1 MRKGSLDNFC
11 AKERKLMMKNTNYN
25 NQINKILKE
34 ELYFKTDNI
43 EEEIRERLN
52 IINEYFSKKSIYKLH
67 YDNLKYYDYSL
78 ANFSPS
84 YFGISWTQEEFFPFM
99 SKHSSETLMILEMLV
114 LSYSK
119 IIYEMVIHD
128 VSYYQADFP
137 CFITPRA
144 YFDKRIF
151 NFTLQN
157 EELLDSYFQV
167 IIDLRN
173 GQREG
178 SLINYQGQE
187 IDEYYIE
194 SEMWDAITE
203 KLLQYSNNPVFEY
216 FVVSAIKSYD
226 SLCNSVK
233 FFTDYQPVLLRVT
246 LVAFYHFSELIKY
259 TR

>member
-1 MRKGSLDNFC
+1 
-11 AKERKLMMKNTNYN
+11 MMKNTNYN

-167 IIDLRN
+167 II
-173 GQREG
+173 
-178 SLINYQGQE
+178 
-187 IDEYYIE
+187 
-194 SEMWDAITE
+194 
-203 KLLQYSNNPVFEY
+203 
-216 FVVSAIKSYD
+216 
-226 SLCNSVK
+226 
-233 FFTDYQPVLLRVT
+233 
-246 LVAFYHFSELIKY
+246 
-259 TR
+259 

>member
-1 MRKGSLDNFC
+1 
-11 AKERKLMMKNTNYN
+11 MMKNTNYN

-128 VSYYQADFP
+128 VSYYQ
-137 CFITPRA
+137 
-144 YFDKRIF
+144 
-151 NFTLQN
+151 
-157 EELLDSYFQV
+157 
-167 IIDLRN
+167 
-173 GQREG
+173 
-178 SLINYQGQE
+178 
-187 IDEYYIE
+187 
-194 SEMWDAITE
+194 
-203 KLLQYSNNPVFEY
+203 
-216 FVVSAIKSYD
+216 
-226 SLCNSVK
+226 
-233 FFTDYQPVLLRVT
+233 
-246 LVAFYHFSELIKY
+246 
-259 TR
+259 